1 MDIAQ
6 ERPWTL
12 TDLYEP
18 NIYWD
23 GTESF
28 PIPSSAEL
36 ERALRDYSSKQPRVV
51 VIQSPTAGEFFVG
64 IGGQL
69 AGVRYY
75 PRPGSDRAITAKPR
89 ARCRRATAG
98 SSVKASPLD
107 SVRRTS

>member
-1 MDIAQ
+1 MDMAE

-69 AGVRYY
+69 AGVRCC
-75 PRPGSDRAITAKPR
+75 PRRDRIELLPQSLAR
-89 ARCRRATAG
+89 RCRRATAG